1 MRQKKETLIISFP
14 TTTAA
19 MRMEKC
25 AASHQVP
32 GRLIPLPT
40 EVSAGCGLAWKA
52 DPSEREVVL
61 SMIQTEKIEFEAEQ
75 IIYC

>member
-1 MRQKKETLIISFP
+1 MRQKRDTLIVSFP

-25 AASHQVP
+25 AALHNVP

-52 DPSEREVVL
+52 KPEDREAVL
-61 SMIQTEKIEFEAEQ
+61 SMIQAEQIAFEAEQ

>member
-1 MRQKKETLIISFP
+1 MRQKKDTLIISFP

-25 AASHQVP
+25 AMLHNIP

-52 DPSEREVVL
+52 DPGEREVVL
-61 SMIQTEKIEFEAEQ
+61 SMIRTEQIAFEAEQ

>member
-1 MRQKKETLIISFP
+1 MRQKKDTLIISFS

-25 AASHQVP
+25 AMLHNVP

-52 DPSEREVVL
+52 DPGDREVVL
-61 SMIQTEKIEFEAEQ
+61 SMIQAEQIEFEAEQ